1 MRTKVVLWD
10 DVHMK
15 NWADEKVAGLS
26 QSEALAL
33 VERIAR
39 IESPTEDIDG
49 CNAVIAEANEIIA
62 ELL

>member
-26 QSEALAL
+26 QS
-33 VERIAR
+33 
-39 IESPTEDIDG
+39 
-49 CNAVIAEANEIIA
+49 
-62 ELL
+62 